1 MAVLVGIGDDF
12 TGAAD
17 QAGMLARAGASSVL
31 VFDPAFPLGDDWEAV
46 TYATRLRSV
55 PAATAKREAKRL
67 FRLALDQRPHMVQ
80 YKYCSTFDSTPEG
93 NIGPVLDVALDTCG
107 APGTVVVPALPVN
120 GRTTCHGYH
129 FVLGV
134 PLHESPMKDHPL
146 NPMTDSNLAR
156 WLGRQTRRGIGLVDL
171 ATVERGPVAVREVLE
186 AAWAGGTPYL
196 VVDCLSR
203 RHARIIAEAVW
214 DLPLLSG
221 SSALPLELP
230 AVWRRHGLLAPGH
243 VARRP
248 PPVSSAAA
256 HDSGRGRRR
265 APQPVLALAGSCA
278 AQTLRQVAAAEDFV
292 LVRPDLGL
300 LLQGRTRELLGRIE
314 SAVMAGFA
322 TRPQVLVATSA
333 TPSERAALQARAA
346 AAGLSAH
353 DLGRRIERLLGQVAA
368 WAVAELKLAPLLVA
382 GGETSGTVC
391 QALGLRAVEILREI
405 APGVPLCRA
414 LPERDLVV
422 ALKGGNFGQDDF
434 FVRAARLARQA
445 AYNSR

>member
-1 MAVLVGIGDDF
+1 MAVLIGIGDDF

-17 QAGMLARAGASSVL
+17 QAGMLARAGARSVL
-31 VFDPAFPLGDDWEAV
+31 VFDPTFPLAGTWEAI
-46 TYATRLRSV
+46 TYATRLRSAPV
-55 PAATAKREAKRL
+55 TTARREAKHL
-67 FRLALDQRPHMVQ
+67 FRLALDQQPHMVQ
-80 YKYCSTFDSTPEG
+80 YKYCSTFDSTPAG

-146 NPMTDSNLAR
+146 NPMTDSSLAR
-156 WLGRQTRRGIGLVDL
+156 WLGRQTRRGIGLVDF
-171 ATVERGPVAVREVLE
+171 ATVERGAAAVREAL
-186 AAWAGGTPYL
+186 ATAWAAGTPYL

-214 DLPLLSG
+214 DWPLISG

-230 AVWRRHGLLAPGH
+230 AVWRKQGLLSTLSPGGRWRAP
-243 VARRP
+243 RRP
-248 PPVSSAAA
+248 T
-256 HDSGRGRRR
+256 
-265 APQPVLALAGSCA
+265 QTPVLALAGSCA
-278 AQTLRQVAAAEDFV
+278 AQTLRQVAAAREFA
-292 LVRPDLGL
+292 LVRPDLEL
-300 LLQGRTRELLGRIE
+300 LLRGRRRALLAQIQNEIRT
-314 SAVMAGFA
+314 GFA
-322 TRPQVLVATSA
+322 ERGQVLVATSA
-333 TPSERAALQARAA
+333 PPPERSALQARAA

-353 DLGRRIERLLGQVAA
+353 DLGRGIERLLGQVAQ
-368 WAVAELKLAPLLVA
+368 WAVTELGLGHLLVA
-382 GGETSGTVC
+382 GGETAGAVC

-414 LPERDLVV
+414 LPTRDLLV

-434 FVRAARLARQA
+434 FAHAARLARA
-445 AYNSR
+445 AVYSSR